1 MEAAEAVVVVVVVV
15 VAVVAVV
22 EWHLRQLLQLL
33 QQHQLVVWA
42 AAAVAVAVECKTSNV
57 RLTGLR

>member
-1 MEAAEAVVVVVVVV
+1 VEAAEAVVVVVAV
-15 VAVVAVV
+15 VAVAVV

-42 AAAVAVAVECKTSNV
+42 AAVAVAVECKASNV

>member
-1 MEAAEAVVVVVVVV
+1 MEAAEAVVVVVVV
-15 VAVVAVV
+15 AVVAV
-22 EWHLRQLLQLL
+22 EWHLRQLL
-33 QQHQLVVWA
+33 QQHQLVVW